1 MKLGIIGAGRAAWA
15 FGSAWR
21 SLGRPVAGVVS
32 RSSTEV
38 ASLLEAPTLDREDL
52 LNRSDL
58 VLVAVT
64 DSSLSQVAHE
74 LLGAVRTATVLF
86 HPSGSHTSDAFAPHP
101 LRFSLHP
108 LRSLPPVGQPCSF
121 ARTLFTFEGAA
132 ETAQV
137 AQEFVEGVGG
147 RFARIEKDRKPLYHA
162 SAVFASN
169 YVEALLEIARQTL
182 EESGIRQ
189 DVRAELAT
197 LAQSAID
204 NWLRDEFTG
213 PVARGDQATVD
224 LHLRALQHHPQRA
237 ELYRSLKESL
247 TKALETKG
255 FRR

>member
-1 MKLGIIGAGRAAWA
+1 MRLGIVGGGRAAWA

-21 SLGRPVAGVVS
+21 SLGRPLAGVAS

-38 ASLLEAPTLDREDL
+38 SSLLQADRLDQRDL

-64 DSSLSQVAHE
+64 DSALPEVARK
-74 LLGAVRTATVLF
+74 LLPDVKPAMVLF
-86 HPSGSHTSDAFAPHP
+86 HPSGSHDSDAFSPHP

-108 LRSLPPVGQPCSF
+108 LRSLPPVGQACLF
-121 ARTLFTFEGAA
+121 AGTLFTFEGTA
-132 ETAQV
+132 ETNHV

-162 SAVFASN
+162 AAVFASN

-182 EESGIRQ
+182 QESGIRQ
-189 DVRAELAT
+189 DVKAELAT

-204 NWLRDEFTG
+204 NWLRNEFTG
-213 PVARGDQATVD
+213 PVARGDQSTVE
-224 LHLRALQHHPQRA
+224 LHLHALQHDPRRV
-237 ELYRSLKESL
+237 ELYRILKETL
-247 TKALETKG
+247 AKALETQG